1 MDLELFNQIINSIN
15 DALWGYV
22 MIAAL
27 IACALYFTI
36 RTRFVQFRLIGDMF
50 RQLFSSNKAEEKS
63 QGKKRISSFQA
74 FAVSLAS
81 HVGVGNLAGVASAIS
96 IGGPGA
102 VFWMWVIALL
112 GAANSF
118 IENTLAQLYKVRDK
132 ESFVGGPAYYITRGL
147 KCRWMAILFCIL
159 TVLTFGFAYNTVQSN
174 TLCSAIENAFGINHI
189 YVGIAITVGTLIV
202 IFGGIQRI
210 AKVSSFIVPFM
221 AIGYLIL
228 ALYVV
233 LANITIIPE
242 VISTIVKGA
251 FGIEQA
257 LGGTIGAAMM
267 QGIKRG
273 LFSNEAGEG
282 SAPNAAATADVSH
295 PVKQGLLQMLG
306 VFTDTLVICSCT
318 AFIILVSGL
327 PLDGS
332 LDGVLLTQEALSVEI
347 GHAGRVF
354 VAIAIFFFAFSS
366 IIGNY
371 YYGEANIAYI
381 SKKRWAMSLYRLTV
395 GAMVM
400 FGAVTTLQTV
410 WSLADLTMALMTLC
424 NLVAIVLLGRRVI
437 VLLDDY
443 MRQRREGKDPVFR
456 LETVKDKIPTD
467 GIECW

>member
-1 MDLELFNQIINSIN
+1 MTLFHQIINSVN
-15 DALWGYV
+15 DLLWGYV

-50 RQLFSSNKAEEKS
+50 RQLFASGSSTKDTK
-63 QGKKRISSFQA
+63 GKKRISSFQA

-81 HVGVGNLAGVASAIS
+81 HVGVGNLAGVASAVS

-118 IENTLAQLYKVRDK
+118 VENTLAQLYKTRNKDG
-132 ESFVGGPAYYITRGL
+132 FVGGPAYYMTRGL
-147 KCRWMAILFCIL
+147 KCRPMAVLFCVL

-174 TLCSAIENAFGINHI
+174 TLCSAVENAFGIDHI
-189 YVGIAITVGTLIV
+189 YVGVAITIATLVIV
-202 IFGGIQRI
+202 FGGIQRI
-210 AKVSSFIVPFM
+210 AQVSSLIVPFM
-221 AIGYLIL
+221 ALGYLAL

-233 LANITIIPE
+233 GANITVIPD
-242 VISTIVKGA
+242 VIASIFKSA
-251 FGIEQA
+251 FGFEQA
-257 LGGTIGAAMM
+257 VGGTVGAAMV

-282 SAPNAAATADVSH
+282 STPNAAATADVSH
-295 PVKQGLLQMLG
+295 PVKQGLIQMLG

-327 PLDGS
+327 PLNGS

-354 VAIAIFFFAFSS
+354 VAVAIFFFAFSS
-366 IIGNY
+366 ILGNY
-371 YYGEANIAYI
+371 YYGEANISYI
-381 SKKRWAMSLYRLTV
+381 SKKRWAMIAYRLTV

-400 FGAVTTLQTV
+400 FGAATTLQTV
-410 WSLADLTMALMTLC
+410 WSLADLTMAMMTLC
-424 NLVAIVLLGRRVI
+424 NLIAIVPLSHRVM
-437 VLLDDY
+437 VLLSDY
-443 MRQRREGKDPVFR
+443 MRQRREGRDPVFK
-456 LETVKDKIPTD
+456 LENVKGKFPTD

>member
-1 MDLELFNQIINSIN
+1 MEFFQQIINSIN
-15 DALWGYV
+15 DVLWSYV

-27 IACALYFTI
+27 IVCALYFTF

-50 RQLFSSNKAEEKS
+50 RQLFASGTKS
-63 QGKKRISSFQA
+63 DEQKGKKRISSFQA

-81 HVGVGNLAGVASAIS
+81 HVGVGNLAGVASAVS

-118 IENTLAQLYKVRDK
+118 IENTLAQLYKTRDK
-132 ESFVGGPAYYITRGL
+132 DSFVGGPAYYMTRGL
-147 KCRWMAILFCIL
+147 KCRPMAILFCVL

-174 TLCSAIENAFGINHI
+174 TLCAAMENAFGINHF
-189 YVGIAITVGTLIV
+189 YMGIAITIATLVV

-210 AKVSSFIVPFM
+210 AKVSALIVPFM
-221 AIGYLIL
+221 ALGYLAL

-233 LANITIIPE
+233 AANITVIPD
-242 VISTIVKGA
+242 VIVTIFKSA
-251 FGIEQA
+251 FGFEQA
-257 LGGTIGAAMM
+257 FGGTVGAAMT

-295 PVKQGLLQMLG
+295 PVKQGLIQMLG

-318 AFIILVSGL
+318 ALIILVSGL

-332 LDGVLLTQEALSVEI
+332 LDGVMLTQEALSVEI

-354 VAIAIFFFAFSS
+354 VAVAIFFFAFSS

-371 YYGEANIAYI
+371 YYGEANIAFF
-381 SKKRWAMSLYRLTV
+381 SKKRWAMIAYRLTV

-443 MRQRREGKDPVFR
+443 MRQRRAGKDPVFR
-456 LETVKDKIPTD
+456 LEEVKDKIPTD